1 MDYVDNVNIKDNRI
15 YVRYYVTEIDI
26 GCSNDLNYNFLYS
39 NHSSIVESYM
49 YDTIY
54 KICDR
59 F

>member
-15 YVRYYVTEIDI
+15 YVRYCVTEIEI
-26 GCSNDLNYNFLYS
+26 GCSNDLNYNFLYG

-49 YDTIY
+49 SDTIY

>member
-15 YVRYYVTEIDI
+15 YVRYYVTEIEI

-39 NHSSIVESYM
+39 NRSSIVESYM
-49 YDTIY
+49 SDTIY

>member
-15 YVRYYVTEIDI
+15 CVRYYVTEIEI

-39 NHSSIVESYM
+39 NQSSIVETYM
-49 YDTIY
+49 SDTIY